1 MSRTTRFVAAGAC
14 LVFAVLL
21 LLFAA
26 DARRWGKHMAA
37 DDLRF
42 AANPLPANLW
52 RPAEVL
58 PFGVARGVLGIDDDL
73 QYRRAV
79 KLFRLGRPRETLSG
93 KLPAALRAQS
103 QIALTEASETGTD
116 RKRRSQAANLL
127 GILSFS
133 LAVRDPS
140 LATTFLQNAVANF
153 RHAMELDET
162 NEDARFN
169 LEYALFQLKGG
180 DEDSPRGKDRPGDPR
195 GTAGLSKPGR
205 GY

>member
-1 MSRTTRFVAAGAC
+1 MSRTMRFVAAGAC
-14 LVFAVLL
+14 LVLAVGL
-21 LLFAA
+21 LLFAV
-26 DARRWGKHMAA
+26 DARRWGKRMAA

-79 KLFRLGRPRETLSG
+79 KLFRLGRPRENLSG

-103 QIALTEASETGTD
+103 QIALTEASETGAD

-133 LAVRDPS
+133 LSVRDPS

-153 RHAMELDET
+153 RAAMALDET

-180 DEDSPRGKDRPGDPR
+180 DDDTPRGQDRPGEPN
-195 GTAGLSKPGR
+195 GTAGLSEAGR

>member
-1 MSRTTRFVAAGAC
+1 
-14 LVFAVLL
+14 LLAVLL

-26 DARRWGKHMAA
+26 DARRWGKRLAA

-52 RPAEVL
+52 QPRELA

-79 KLFRLGRPRETLSG
+79 KLFRLGRPRENLSG

-103 QIALTEASETGTD
+103 QIALSEVSETGTD
-116 RKRRSQAANLL
+116 RVRRSQAANLL
-127 GILSFS
+127 GILSFA

-140 LATTFLQNAVANF
+140 LTTTFLQNAVANF
-153 RHAMELDET
+153 RDAMALDVS
-162 NEDARFN
+162 NADARFN

-180 DEDSPRGKDRPGDPR
+180 DDQQPKGSDRPGDPR
-195 GTAGLSKPGR
+195 GGAGLAKPGR

>member
-1 MSRTTRFVAAGAC
+1 MSRTSRLVAAAAC
-14 LVFAVLL
+14 LLLAVLL

-26 DARRWGKHMAA
+26 DARRWGKRMAA
-37 DDLRF
+37 DDLRS

-52 RPAEVL
+52 RPQELA
-58 PFGVARGVLGIDDDL
+58 PFGLAKRVLGIEDDL

-79 KLFRLGRPRETLSG
+79 KLFRLGRPRENIGG
-93 KLPAALRAQS
+93 KLTAALRAQS
-103 QIALTEASETGTD
+103 QIALTEVSETGAD
-116 RKRRSQAANLL
+116 RVRRSQAANLL

-140 LATTFLQNAVANF
+140 LTTTFLQNAVANF
-153 RHAMELDET
+153 RDAMALDPA
-162 NEDARFN
+162 NADARFN

-180 DEDSPRGKDRPGDPR
+180 EDQPPKGSDRPGDPR
-195 GTAGLSKPGR
+195 GSAGLSKPGR

>member
-1 MSRTTRFVAAGAC
+1 MSRTTRFAGAGAC
-14 LVFAVLL
+14 LVLAVLF

-26 DARRWGKHMAA
+26 DARTWGKRMAA

-52 RPAEVL
+52 HPTEVA

-79 KLFRLGRPRETLSG
+79 KLFRLGRPRENLTG
-93 KLPAALRAQS
+93 KLTAALRAQS
-103 QIALTEASETGTD
+103 QIALATVSETGSD
-116 RKRRSQAANLL
+116 RVRRSQAANLL

-140 LATTFLQNAVANF
+140 LTTTFLQNAVANF
-153 RHAMELDET
+153 RDAIALDPT
-162 NEDARFN
+162 NDDARFN

-180 DEDSPRGKDRPGDPR
+180 DDQLPKGSDRPGDPR
-195 GTAGLSKPGR
+195 GSAGLSKPGR

>member
-26 DARRWGKHMAA
+26 DARRWGKRMAA

-52 RPAEVL
+52 RPTEVL

-79 KLFRLGRPRETLSG
+79 KLFRLGRPRENISG
-93 KLPAALRAQS
+93 KLAAALRAQS
-103 QIALTEASETGTD
+103 QIALTEASVIGTD

-133 LAVRDPS
+133 LAIRDPS

-153 RHAMELDET
+153 RQAMELDET

-180 DEDSPRGKDRPGDPR
+180 DEDSPRGSDRPGDPR
-195 GTAGLSKPGR
+195 GSAGLSEPGR

>member
-1 MSRTTRFVAAGAC
+1 VSRTTRFVAAAAC
-14 LVFAVLL
+14 LVLAVLL

-26 DARRWGKHMAA
+26 DARRWGKRIAA
-37 DDLRF
+37 DDLRS

-52 RPAEVL
+52 RPQELA
-58 PFGVARGVLGIDDDL
+58 PFGVAKGVLGIEDDL

-79 KLFRLGRPRETLSG
+79 KLFRLGRPRENIGG
-93 KLPAALRAQS
+93 KLTAAIRAQS
-103 QIALTEASETGTD
+103 QIALSAVSETGTD
-116 RKRRSQAANLL
+116 RVRRSQAANLL

-140 LATTFLQNAVANF
+140 LTTTFLQNAVANF
-153 RHAMELDET
+153 RDAMALDEA
-162 NEDARFN
+162 NADARFN

-180 DEDSPRGKDRPGDPR
+180 DDQLPKGSDRPGDPR
-195 GTAGLSKPGR
+195 GSAGLSKPGR

>member
-1 MSRTTRFVAAGAC
+1 VSRTIRFAAAGAC

-21 LLFAA
+21 LLFAV
-26 DARRWGKHMAA
+26 DARRWGKRMAA

-52 RPAEVL
+52 RPTEVL

-79 KLFRLGRPRETLSG
+79 KLFRLGRPRENLSG

-103 QIALTEASETGTD
+103 QIALTEASENGAD

-133 LAVRDPS
+133 LSVRDPS
-140 LATTFLQNAVANF
+140 LATTFLQNAVSNF
-153 RHAMELDET
+153 RQAMALDET

-180 DEDSPRGKDRPGDPR
+180 DEDTPRGKDRPGEPN
-195 GTAGLSKPGR
+195 GTAGLSKAGR

>member
-1 MSRTTRFVAAGAC
+1 VSRTTRFVAAGAC

-26 DARRWGKHMAA
+26 DARHWGKRMAA

-42 AANPLPANLW
+42 AANPLPASLW
-52 RPAEVL
+52 RPTELL
-58 PFGVARGVLGIDDDL
+58 PFGVARGVLGIEDDL
-73 QYRRAV
+73 HYRRAV

-103 QIALTEASETGTD
+103 QIALSEVSETGSD
-116 RKRRSQAANLL
+116 RVRRSQAANLL

-133 LAVRDPS
+133 LAARDPS

-153 RHAMELDET
+153 RDAMALDES

-180 DEDSPRGKDRPGDPR
+180 DEDSPRGNDRPGDPR
-195 GTAGLSKPGR
+195 GSAGLSKPGR

>member
-1 MSRTTRFVAAGAC
+1 MSRTVRLGGAGAC
-14 LVFAVLL
+14 LVLAVLF

-26 DARRWGKHMAA
+26 DARTWGKRMAA

-52 RPAEVL
+52 QPTEVA

-79 KLFRLGRPRETLSG
+79 KLFRLGRPRENLTG
-93 KLPAALRAQS
+93 KLTAALRAQS
-103 QIALTEASETGTD
+103 QIALAAVSETGTD
-116 RKRRSQAANLL
+116 RRRRSQTANLL

-140 LATTFLQNAVANF
+140 LTTTFLQNAVTNF
-153 RHAMELDET
+153 RDAIALDPT
-162 NEDARFN
+162 NDDARFN

-180 DEDSPRGKDRPGDPR
+180 EDQLPKGSDRPGDPR
-195 GTAGLSKPGR
+195 GSAGLSKPGR